1 MKPASRCFLLVMI
14 MFAASCSGEDEN
26 TPTKPIEDDFEPVE
40 EQLVKQGML
49 MGVGHTVSGTVKVYE
64 QGSDK
69 AVVLDPFNSQNGP
82 DLKVYLSKDI
92 GASEYVNLGALKST
106 MGKQSYTIP
115 TSIDLSSYT
124 YVHIWCEE
132 FSVEFARAPLQ

>member
-1 MKPASRCFLLVMI
+1 MKAGKFFLLVMI
-14 MFAASCSGEDEN
+14 MLAASCGGDDDN
-26 TPTKPIEDDFEPVE
+26 TPTKPVDDDFEPVE
-40 EQLVKQGML
+40 EQLIKQGML

-69 AVVLDPFNSQNGP
+69 IVVLDPFNSQNGP
-82 DLKVYLSKDI
+82 DLKVYLSKDV

-115 TSIDLSSYT
+115 TSVDLSSYT
-124 YVHIWCEE
+124 YVHIWCEQ